1 MAKNIQADSLPEVEV
16 QASVDN
22 LVQANAQ
29 EKETIEAKATDV
41 SNAVSVVQHGN
52 TTLVRW

>member
-41 SNAVSVVQHGN
+41 SSAVSVVQHGN